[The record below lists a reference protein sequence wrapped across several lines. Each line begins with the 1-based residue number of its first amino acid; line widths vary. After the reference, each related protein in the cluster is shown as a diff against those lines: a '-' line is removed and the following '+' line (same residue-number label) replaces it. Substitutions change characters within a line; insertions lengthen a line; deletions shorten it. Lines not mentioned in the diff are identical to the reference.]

1 MFLPFKWMDNLQKI
15 EHRQTKCHLLF
26 IFRLTCSKFF
36 ALKRNA
42 LTHSFQNHFSNHT
55 ITPIRVFIMGSQD
68 VPLREESGGTP
79 CKPRRLNFLLLL
91 EIAPNKTLTL
101 TVSPGLRPH
110 IGKKMVSLIAF
121 RQNLP
126 RTLPAACIF
135 SYTIMTY
142 LKSFDG
148 TKSLN
153 AKQYPAVLT
162 T

>member
-1 MFLPFKWMDNLQKI
+1 MLSLTLFKI
-15 EHRQTKCHLLF
+15 ISVT
-26 IFRLTCSKFF
+26 IPSPP
-36 ALKRNA
+36 
-42 LTHSFQNHFSNHT
+42 SGFSLWED
-55 ITPIRVFIMGSQD
+55 QD

-91 EIAPNKTLTL
+91 EIAPNKKLTL

-153 AKQYPAVLT
+153 AKQYPSVLT